1 MDDIHNNIIG
11 MSHSYFLGRDVNP
24 DAIREFIQMMNRAYS
39 DTEIDEAWLF
49 NKLESIHSVSI
60 GTATTLDD
68 MTGHEEWFNPAT
80 NAALKRELLWH
91 FWDHYREYL
100 TLLKGWPPGVVESID
115 SLSSEILSRIEDP
128 QRPDNWDRRG
138 MVMGSVQSGKT
149 ANYTALITKAADA
162 GYKLFIVLAGVHNS
176 LRSQTQSRLNE
187 EFLGYDLDRV
197 QKLTG
202 SEKRIGVW
210 RVFPD
215 HKTVYTLTS
224 SNEMGD
230 FKTAVAKQSGIFPA
244 NDGPPIILVIK
255 KNVSILRN
263 LIKWT
268 QSIISKTDQTGRRFI
283 PDIPVL
289 VIDDECD
296 YASINTKKPE
306 IDDNTGKII
315 EEWDPT
321 TTNRL
326 IRELLFLFDKSVYV
340 GYTATPYANIFIHK
354 DYTHERYGE
363 DIFPRSF
370 IISLSQPSNYMGPEK
385 VFGIE
390 EDPLRGVEEMEPLPL
405 IRIVDDHDN
414 IIPDRH
420 RKTLVPGTLPE
431 SMKRAIKSFLL
442 SCAARAIRKEG
453 TPHNSMLIH
462 VTRFVDVQARVYEL
476 VETELRSLAARI
488 MNGEELDDFREIWD
502 QDYLPSTRK
511 MADLGFYDAV
521 EHSWEEIVDQLH
533 RTTRVVR
540 VKLINGT
547 ARDALDYRD
556 VEVEASNRIQSGEA
570 IPWGERGISAI
581 VIGGDKLSRGLT
593 LEGLTVS
600 YYLRATRM
608 YDTLMQMGRWF
619 GYRDGYSDLCR
630 IYTTEELL
638 SWYRHIA
645 GATRELREEIGYMCT
660 LGETPTT
667 FGLKVRSH
675 PGRLVVTSATKSRNA
690 TPIELSYDGKI
701 SETIVFDMRYL
712 ENNKR
717 ALEKL
722 INDIGRPCDREYNP
736 KKPRYHWKGIPT
748 DVVVDFLHEYKIKDD
763 AIRLVKPDVLAGY
776 IEQQSEIN
784 ELINWDVVIVSKD
797 SAEHSVEIGGYD
809 IGCAYRAAEK
819 ISNNSIT
826 IKRLVSRTD
835 EHLDLSEKEME
846 EAKQFFELNED
857 IKTLQIAVRHIRP
870 EERGLLLIYLIQG
883 EDKDT
888 HEKYGT
894 AGEEVIGFAISFPTS
909 KNAKPIRYVVNPTW
923 VEEEE
928 HYT

>member
-1 MDDIHNNIIG
+1 MDNTHNEILG
-11 MSHSYFLGRDVNP
+11 MSHSYFSGRDVNP
-24 DAIREFIQMMNRAYS
+24 DVIREFVQKMKLAYP
-39 DTEIDEAWLF
+39 DTELGETWLF

-80 NAALKRELLWH
+80 NTALKRELSWH
-91 FWDHYREYL
+91 FWDHYRDYL
-100 TLLKGWPPGVVESID
+100 TLLKGWPPGVVESVD
-115 SLSSEILSRIEDP
+115 SMSSEILSRIEDP

-187 EFLGYDLDRV
+187 EFLGYDLDSV

-202 SEKRIGVW
+202 SERRIGVW
-210 RVFPD
+210 RAFPD
-215 HKTVYTLTS
+215 HKIVYTLTS

-230 FKTAVAKQSGIFPA
+230 FKTAIAKQSGIFPS
-244 NDGPPIILVIK
+244 NDGPPIILIIK

-296 YASINTKKPE
+296 YASINTKNPE

-315 EEWDPT
+315 EDWDPT

-326 IRELLFLFDKSVYV
+326 IRELLFLFNKSIYV

-354 DYTHERYGE
+354 DHTHEKYGE

-370 IISLSQPSNYMGPEK
+370 IISLSQPSNYLGPEK

-390 EDPLRGVEEMEPLPL
+390 EDSLRGVGEIEPLPL
-405 IRIVDDHDN
+405 IRIVDDHDT
-414 IIPDRH
+414 ILPDRH
-420 RKTLVPGTLPE
+420 KKTLIPGTLPE

-442 SCAARAIRKEG
+442 SCAARAIRNEG

-462 VTRFVDVQARVYEL
+462 VTRFVDVQEQVYEL
-476 VETELRSLAARI
+476 VETELRRLAARI
-488 MNGEELDDFREIWD
+488 MSGEELDDFREMWEH
-502 QDYLPSTRK
+502 DYLPSTRK
-511 MADLGFYDAV
+511 MADLDFYDAV
-521 EHSWEEIVDQLH
+521 EHDWEEIADQLH

-547 ARDALDYRD
+547 ARDSLDYRD
-556 VEVEASNRIQSGEA
+556 AEVEASNRIQSGEEV
-570 IPWGERGISAI
+570 PWVERGISAI

-619 GYRDGYSDLCR
+619 GYRDGYNDLCR

-717 ALEKL
+717 ALKKL
-722 INDIGRPCDREYNP
+722 INDIGRPCDIEYNP
-736 KKPRYHWKGIPT
+736 KKPRYHWKGVPT
-748 DVVVDFLHEYKIKDD
+748 DAVVDFLHEYRIKDA
-763 AIRLVKPDVLAGY
+763 AIRLVKPNVLAGY
-776 IEQQSEIN
+776 IEQQNEIN
-784 ELINWDVVIVSKD
+784 ELINWDVVIVSKG
-797 SAEHSVEIGGYD
+797 SVEHIVDIGGYD
-809 IGCAYRAAEK
+809 IECAYRAAEK

-846 EAKQFFELNED
+846 EAEQFFKLNED

-883 EDKDT
+883 EDKNT

-894 AGEEVIGFAISFPTS
+894 AGEEVVGFAISFPTS
-909 KNAKPIRYVVNPTW
+909 KNAKPIRYVVNP
-923 VEEEE
+923 VYMEEDE